1 MAPTNVGYSFKEAIS
16 HFFRNWTTSLGA
28 VITIFLSLFII
39 GLFIMGSAM
48 LNSVIGTV
56 EDQVVINAFISDD
69 ADQADV
75 QAFEAELKTWSNV
88 KSVTYK
94 DKDDALAEYTS
105 KMSGNADATMSALDG
120 TAPRHHRRA
129 GRQSGT
135 FRFQLRRRGAD
146 GRFALCVRHALRPHR
161 MGCRTSGI
169 RP

>member
-1 MAPTNVGYSFKEAIS
+1 MGYSLKEAIS

-75 QAFEAELKTWSNV
+75 QAFEAELETWSNV

-94 DKDDALAEYTS
+94 DKDLSLIHIYLLGESVESNTARSSKRTRLGAL
-105 KMSGNADATMSALDG
+105 
-120 TAPRHHRRA
+120 
-129 GRQSGT
+129 
-135 FRFQLRRRGAD
+135 F
-146 GRFALCVRHALRPHR
+146 
-161 MGCRTSGI
+161 
-169 RP
+169 